1 MKLLVNHLPYQRAAS
16 LYIRFSVFVIER
28 NIKMEEE
35 FDDNNEQDTIY
46 AVLYDGK
53 QPVSTGRFLPETQ
66 TEARLTRI
74 ATLKGYRGNGYGTK
88 IIIALEN
95 YAKENGYHYLTI
107 HAELTAKDFYQTLWV
122 SSYWEYLYGRRGSL
136 SNTRKIFNL
145 KETLTYDTS
154 ISRT

>member
-35 FDDNNEQDTIY
+35 FDDNDEQDTIY

-88 IIIALEN
+88 IIIALD
-95 YAKENGYHYLTI
+95 GYHYLTI
-107 HAELTAKDFYQTLWV
+107 HAELTAKDFYQTLG
-122 SSYWEYLYGRRGSL
+122 YQATGDIYMEDGEACQTLEKYL
-136 SNTRKIFNL
+136 I
-145 KETLTYDTS
+145 
-154 ISRT
+154 

>member
-35 FDDNNEQDTIY
+35 FDDNDEQDTIY

-74 ATLKGYRGNGYGTK
+74 AALKGYRGNGYGTK

-107 HAELTAKDFYQTLWV
+107 HA
-122 SSYWEYLYGRRGSL
+122 
-136 SNTRKIFNL
+136 
-145 KETLTYDTS
+145 
-154 ISRT
+154 